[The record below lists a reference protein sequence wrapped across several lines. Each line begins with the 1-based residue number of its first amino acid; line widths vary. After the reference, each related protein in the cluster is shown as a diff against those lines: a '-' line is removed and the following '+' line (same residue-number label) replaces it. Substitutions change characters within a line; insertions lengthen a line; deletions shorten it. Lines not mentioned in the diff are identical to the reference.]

1 MRSDHYLHPELGFLA
16 PTARLRRELRVGLLS
31 MLFGV
36 GIGVVAVTALSLGS
50 RDQDHGSAYSAG
62 TSGTVGTASGAARQD
77 GGSDRRGGAASTD
90 PNETGTQRADQ
101 AIRANQPDPI
111 AGGEG
116 NSADDVKEACQGRAD
131 LSCAKAATVVGAG
144 RRALSPTHDS
154 PAIARL
160 PLGHSDAA
168 GAGTI
173 KSKVGGDLTPRAPLA
188 PGTSESIPLPRE
200 KPRKA
205 VGRNAVRQGGPN
217 GHEESGNIWTGR
229 ADGSQTTS
237 PSPPSRDSSRSLR
250 GFWAWSW

>member
-16 PTARLRRELRVGLLS
+16 PTVRLRRELRVGLLS

-62 TSGTVGTASGAARQD
+62 TSGPVGTASGAA
-77 GGSDRRGGAASTD
+77 STD
-90 PNETGTQRADQ
+90 PHETGTQRADH

-116 NSADDVKEACQGRAD
+116 NSANDVKEACQGRAD
-131 LSCAKAATVVGAG
+131 LSCAKAAAVGAG
-144 RRALSPTHDS
+144 RRGPRPSHDS

-160 PLGHSDAA
+160 PLGRADAA
-168 GAGTI
+168 DSGTI
-173 KSKVGGDLTPRAPLA
+173 KSQVGGDLTPRASLA

-205 VGRNAVRQGGPN
+205 VSRNSLRQARLN
-217 GHEESGNIWTGR
+217 GYDDSGDIWTGR

-237 PSPPSRDSSRSLR
+237 RAPPRDSSRSLR

>member
-50 RDQDHGSAYSAG
+50 RDQDHVSAYSAG

-90 PNETGTQRADQ
+90 PNETT
-101 AIRANQPDPI
+101 
-111 AGGEG
+111 
-116 NSADDVKEACQGRAD
+116 
-131 LSCAKAATVVGAG
+131 KAATVGAG

-160 PLGHSDAA
+160 PLGHSDTA
-168 GAGTI
+168 GSGTI
-173 KSKVGGDLTPRAPLA
+173 KSKVGGDLTPRASLA

-200 KPRKA
+200 KT

-217 GHEESGNIWTGR
+217 GHEESGNTWTGR

-237 PSPPSRDSSRSLR
+237 PSRAPSRDSSRSLR

>member
-1 MRSDHYLHPELGFLA
+1 MRSDQYLHPELGFLA
-16 PTARLRRELRVGLLS
+16 PTARLRRELRIGVLS

-50 RDQDHGSAYSAG
+50 RDQDGSAHSAG
-62 TSGTVGTASGAARQD
+62 TGGTVGTALGAANG

-90 PNETGTQRADQ
+90 PNETGTQRVDH

-111 AGGEG
+111 AGGES
-116 NSADDVKEACQGRAD
+116 NSANDVKEACQGRAD
-131 LSCAKAATVVGAG
+131 LSCAKAAAVGAG
-144 RRALSPTHDS
+144 RRGPRPSHDS

-160 PLGHSDAA
+160 PLGRSDAA
-168 GAGTI
+168 DSGTI
-173 KSKVGGDLTPRAPLA
+173 KLQVGGDLTPRAPLA

-205 VGRNAVRQGGPN
+205 VSRNSLRQARLN
-217 GHEESGNIWTGR
+217 GYDDSGDIWAGR
-229 ADGSQTTS
+229 ADGSPTTR
-237 PSPPSRDSSRSLR
+237 PSRAPPRDSSRSLR